1 MFDRDFKRI
10 FFSFIEI
17 LLWDLKVFYVIFS
30 LGFYDIF
37 FYLHVLLTFF
47 MRRKQQ
53 HHQQQQQ
60 RTRIKISNNISIKT
74 NKN

>member
-1 MFDRDFKRI
+1 
-10 FFSFIEI
+10 
-17 LLWDLKVFYVIFS
+17 
-30 LGFYDIF
+30 
-37 FYLHVLLTFF
+37 

-53 HHQQQQQ
+53 HHQQQQQQ